1 MSKGKAE
8 KSGKYYQF
16 AQYIKKR
23 NAEGALKL
31 VERLNE
37 AVDAGNCP
45 VCMWILDRRFPEE
58 FGRRDYRKTNVIS
71 ENINENVELTI
82 KEGDL
87 IRKQILE
94 KFDRS

>member
-1 MSKGKAE
+1 
-8 KSGKYYQF
+8 
-16 AQYIKKR
+16 
-23 NAEGALKL
+23 
-31 VERLNE
+31 
-37 AVDAGNCP
+37 
-45 VCMWILDRRFPEE
+45 MWILDRRFPEE

-82 KEGDL
+82 NEGDL